1 MLFDLKY
8 PRKKNDYALQIQAY
22 DRDFFKSNDI
32 IGEGK
37 VELRQAIEDV
47 ILTKRPISLNKNYY
61 NKILKV

>member
-1 MLFDLKY
+1 MLFPIAH
-8 PRKKNDYALQIQAY
+8 PRKKNDYALNIQAY

-37 VELRQAIEDV
+37 VDLKHAIEDS
-47 ILTKRPISLNKNYY
+47 ILTKRPISLNKNYF